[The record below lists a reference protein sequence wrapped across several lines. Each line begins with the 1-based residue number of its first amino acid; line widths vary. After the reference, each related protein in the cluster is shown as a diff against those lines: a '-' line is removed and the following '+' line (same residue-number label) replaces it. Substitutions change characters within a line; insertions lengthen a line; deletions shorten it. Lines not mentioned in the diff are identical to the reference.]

1 MLVDGEAAAAL
12 GMLARE
18 RWKAASGREP
28 KPAAGYVRP
37 PSSENRRATT
47 RAQTV
52 HARCPWPRS
61 VEPDFENVH
70 IGIART
76 EPQTPDG
83 HGIQEVERL
92 TYDAIE
98 AAERTIY
105 IENQYLNCD
114 AIAEALVKR
123 AEAAPD
129 LEIVIVSNQDSGGW
143 IEERTM
149 GVGRRRF
156 IAILNDSP
164 AAERIRVLRA
174 TVGRG
179 EARQEVHIHAK
190 LLFVDDRLLRVGS
203 ANINQRSMG
212 VDTECDLAIEARND
226 VERRRIR
233 KLRDRMVAHH
243 LGIPTARLREAI
255 ERHDGSLIAA
265 LDSAKRG
272 EHALRPIDPDHPA
285 PLLDEDLEMSLARV
299 ADFKVPLPHATLSAA
314 IEFQAPEKG
323 RSGIP
328 FRLVAFVA
336 TMAALLAIWY
346 ATPVSDLADV
356 QTLEPY
362 FERIAASGWA
372 PLVIPLIFLVASLAF
387 FPVTILIALTGMT
400 LGPFLGLLCA
410 GIGCLGGALLSFWVG
425 TLLGERGLRP
435 IMGRKLTRLSTS
447 LADKGILS
455 VAGIRLLPVAPFTVI
470 NLIAGASHI
479 RVVDFVVGTIFGM
492 APGII
497 LMTAL
502 GDRLREVWRN
512 PSAENVV
519 VLGLI
524 TAGWLAAAFG
534 FQYLISKYRK
544 TG

>member
-1 MLVDGEAAAAL
+1 
-12 GMLARE
+12 
-18 RWKAASGREP
+18 
-28 KPAAGYVRP
+28 
-37 PSSENRRATT
+37 
-47 RAQTV
+47 
-52 HARCPWPRS
+52 
-61 VEPDFENVH
+61 
-70 IGIART
+70 
-76 EPQTPDG
+76 
-83 HGIQEVERL
+83 
-92 TYDAIE
+92 
-98 AAERTIY
+98 
-105 IENQYLNCD
+105 
-114 AIAEALVKR
+114 
-123 AEAAPD
+123 
-129 LEIVIVSNQDSGGW
+129 
-143 IEERTM
+143 
-149 GVGRRRF
+149 
-156 IAILNDSP
+156 
-164 AAERIRVLRA
+164 
-174 TVGRG
+174 
-179 EARQEVHIHAK
+179 
-190 LLFVDDRLLRVGS
+190 
-203 ANINQRSMG
+203 
-212 VDTECDLAIEARND
+212 
-226 VERRRIR
+226 
-233 KLRDRMVAHH
+233 
-243 LGIPTARLREAI
+243 
-255 ERHDGSLIAA
+255 
-265 LDSAKRG
+265 
-272 EHALRPIDPDHPA
+272 
-285 PLLDEDLEMSLARV
+285 
-299 ADFKVPLPHATLSAA
+299 
-314 IEFQAPEKG
+314 
-323 RSGIP
+323 
-328 FRLVAFVA
+328 
-336 TMAALLAIWY
+336 MAALLAIWY

-544 TG
+544 TS